1 MMLQKCPFTCQTA
14 IKFQFFAL
22 LNDVN
27 LGQHLISRQA
37 ELVFNCLQLVW
48 QLVAQFKL
56 REPDTLF
63 GIEDVRPVLLLSA
76 VFRSVTPD
84 RLIFP
89 CRGAQGAL

>member
-1 MMLQKCPFTCQTA
+1 LYKNDASKMPFYLSNCHQVSV
-14 IKFQFFAL
+14 FAL

-27 LGQHLISRQA
+27 LGPHLISRQA

-84 RLIFP
+84 R
-89 CRGAQGAL
+89 